1 METSSTHLIVTSLT
15 KAIVEHRLHPGT
27 KLAEQKL
34 ADHFGVSIASLVGEA
49 PDEGSDEEQL
59 LVMYRDLKSLDPKDR
74 ELLEDIIKGMQK
86 RRDGG

>member
-1 METSSTHLIVTSLT
+1 
-15 KAIVEHRLHPGT
+15 
-27 KLAEQKL
+27 
-34 ADHFGVSIASLVGEA
+34 VGA
-49 PDEGSDEEQL
+49 GQL